1 MPRFPASP
9 KKTPHKKINP
19 NPLKTGL
26 GNPEITE
33 DKICNIL
40 SHTRSLPMM
49 RSLWTAATGMQGQQ
63 FLMDT
68 ISNNLSNVN
77 TIGFKKNRVDF
88 QDLLYQSLRTAG
100 SPSSLHRQYPSK
112 YPTGVEAGL
121 GVEVAGTQKQ
131 YTQGSAKQTDNELDL
146 MIFGDGF
153 FRTQLPDGRMGYSRE
168 GAFKIDPNGDI
179 VTSNGYYIEPRIT
192 IPQDYIR
199 GTINI
204 SEEGIVSVKTS
215 ASPNEPIQV
224 GQILTYRFV
233 NPGGLENIGKN
244 LAVVTEASGEAT
256 EGTPGRQGFGF
267 LKQSFLEMSNVNAI
281 EEMVNMI
288 VAQRAYEMDSK
299 AIQTSDNMLGT
310 AVSLKR

>member
-1 MPRFPASP
+1 
-9 KKTPHKKINP
+9 
-19 NPLKTGL
+19 
-26 GNPEITE
+26 
-33 DKICNIL
+33 
-40 SHTRSLPMM
+40 M

-88 QDLLYQSLRTAG
+88 QDLLYQSIRTAG
-100 SPSSLHRQYPSK
+100 SPSSLHRQNPAK

-131 YTQGSAKQTDNELDL
+131 YTQGSAKQTDNELDM
-146 MIFGDGF
+146 MIFGNGF
-153 FRTQLPDGRMGYSRE
+153 FKIKLPDGREAFTRE
-168 GAFKIDPNGDI
+168 GAFKVDPNGDI
-179 VTSNGYYIEPRIT
+179 VTSNGYYMEPRVT
-192 IPQDYIR
+192 LPRNYIP
-199 GTINI
+199 GTVNI
-204 SEEGIVSVKTS
+204 SEEGIVTVKT
-215 ASPNEPIQV
+215 AANPNESIQV
-224 GQILTYRFV
+224 GQVLTYRFV
-233 NPGGLENIGKN
+233 NSGGLTNLGKN
-244 LAVVTEASGEAT
+244 IALPSEASGAAI
-256 EGTPGRQGFGF
+256 EGTPGREGFGF
-267 LKQSFLEMSNVNAI
+267 LKQKFLEMSNVNAI